1 MHSEWRCDIDGAVLP
16 LHVAKH
22 IDGQIVESVRGR
34 VLAGADRPVPM
45 WCPWPMPPGWTVS
58 GCGWVGDDKLGARA
72 TVTACSG
79 PGPVE
84 HGPADV
90 LLIAEE
96 LGVGLGAR
104 FAGLRGPDPGVG
116 LTEELRD
123 TAPHAWVRAGGRPS
137 PLWVVD
143 SPPDRSAYV
152 GEARGLWLYVVS
164 WPAAA
169 GFVLAEDLQ
178 LHDLCEAVPAHLSFG
193 APSPY
198 LHGGA

>member
-1 MHSEWRCDIDGAVLP
+1 
-16 LHVAKH
+16 
-22 IDGQIVESVRGR
+22 
-34 VLAGADRPVPM
+34 
-45 WCPWPMPPGWTVS
+45 MPQGWTVS
-58 GCGWVGDDKLGARA
+58 GSGWVGDDGHGVRA

-84 HGPADV
+84 YGPADL

-96 LGVGLGAR
+96 PGTGLGAR
-104 FAGLRGPDPGVG
+104 FAGLRGPDPGTG
-116 LTEELRD
+116 LTDELRD
-123 TAPHAWVRAGGRPS
+123 TAPHAWVKASGRPA

-152 GEARGLWLYVVS
+152 GEARGLWLYMVS

-169 GFVLAEDLQ
+169 GFVLAEDLL
-178 LHDLCEAVPAHLSFG
+178 LHDLCDSVPLQLGFG